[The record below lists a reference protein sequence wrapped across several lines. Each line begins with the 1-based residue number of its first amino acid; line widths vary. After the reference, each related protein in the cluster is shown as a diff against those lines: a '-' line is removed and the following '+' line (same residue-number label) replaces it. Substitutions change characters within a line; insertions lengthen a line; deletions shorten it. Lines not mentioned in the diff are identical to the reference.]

1 MTSQL
6 NALLEALEATPNILI
21 LPHNNPD
28 PDAIASAVAAQ
39 YLIDKQ
45 LGRKCRI
52 RYKGF
57 IGRAENR
64 ALVQFLRN
72 PLHPITDADVAWADG
87 LVLVDNQPGAGNSAS
102 DGSLP
107 VAAVID
113 HHPLLRTT
121 SIATFV
127 DVQPKLGA
135 TATILTHYLQAANLP
150 LSSALATAL
159 FYGIKTDTLGL
170 VRGAAEADI
179 AAYLDLQPY
188 VDINALISIETAQ
201 VPADYFAQLDTAVR
215 EAQVYQDTIIAF
227 IGPMSYPDLT
237 SEMADLLLRLEGVQW
252 SVCMGT
258 HNGTLSVSVR
268 TRRRRGGA
276 GKLVQAIV
284 QKDGTAGGHGMMAGG
299 QLPLDTWNALSLVS
313 ELTRRALLHLDI
325 PVTTVGTPVFI

>member
-6 NALLEALEATPNILI
+6 DALLEALEATPNILI

-64 ALVQFLRN
+64 ALVKFLRN
-72 PLHPITDADVAWADG
+72 PLQPITDADIDWADA
-87 LVLVDNQPGAGNSAS
+87 LILVDNQPGAGNSAS
-102 DGSLP
+102 DGALP
-107 VAAVID
+107 VAVIVD
-113 HHPLLRTT
+113 HHPLLRT
-121 SIATFV
+121 SSHATFI
-127 DVQPKLGA
+127 DVRPKFGA
-135 TATILTHYLQAANLP
+135 TATILTNYVQEANLP
-150 LSSALATAL
+150 LSAPLATAL

-170 VRGAAEADI
+170 VRGVSEEDI
-179 AAYLDLQPY
+179 AAYLYLQPY

-215 EAQVYQDTIIAF
+215 EAQVYQEAIVAF

-258 HNGTLSVSVR
+258 HNGTLSISVR

-276 GKLVQAIV
+276 GKLIQAMV
-284 QKDGTAGGHGMMAGG
+284 EEDGTAGGHGMMAGG
-299 QLPLDTWNALSLVS
+299 QIPLDTWSTPTLVA
-313 ELTRRALLHLDI
+313 ELTRRMLLHLDI
-325 PVTTVGTPVFI
+325 SLTTVSTPLVV

>member
-6 NALLEALEATPNILI
+6 DALLEALDATPNILI

-28 PDAIASAVAAQ
+28 PDAIASAVAVQ
-39 YLIDKQ
+39 YLINKQ
-45 LGRKCRI
+45 LGRRSRI

-64 ALVQFLRN
+64 ALVKFLRN
-72 PLHPITDADVAWADG
+72 PLHPITDTDVDWADA

-121 SIATFV
+121 SMATVV
-127 DVQPKLGA
+127 DVRSNLGS
-135 TATILTHYLQAANLP
+135 TATILTNYLQEATLP
-150 LSSALATAL
+150 VSSSLATAL

-170 VRGAAEADI
+170 VRGASEADI
-179 AAYLDLQPY
+179 AAYLYLQPY

-215 EAQVYQDTIIAF
+215 EARVYQDVVIAF
-227 IGPMSYPDLT
+227 IGAMSYPDLA
-237 SEMADLLLRLEGVQW
+237 SEMADLLLRLEGMQW
-252 SVCMGT
+252 SVCMGA
-258 HNGTLSVSVR
+258 HNGMLSVSVR

-299 QLPLDTWNALSLVS
+299 QLSLDTWNTLALVS
-313 ELTRRALLHLDI
+313 ELTRRVLLHLDI
-325 PVTTVGTPVFI
+325 PSTMAGTPLFV